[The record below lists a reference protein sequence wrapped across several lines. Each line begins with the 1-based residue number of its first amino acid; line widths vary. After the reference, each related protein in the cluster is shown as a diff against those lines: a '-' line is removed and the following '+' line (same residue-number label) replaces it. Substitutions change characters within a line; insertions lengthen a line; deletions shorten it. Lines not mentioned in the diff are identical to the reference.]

1 VKTPE
6 VQEDPNNF
14 NMAPMIDMVFQLLIF
29 FMVMSHFNNMQN
41 VELQIPTAV
50 HAVVPEDRP
59 DRIVVNIQKDGSFFC
74 AEKPANNLD
83 TLKTMVKGYKDVVPT
98 IRVYVRA
105 DKETPHKYVRQV
117 MNAMGELGI
126 DDFIFGAFK
135 PGEGQ

>member
-1 VKTPE
+1 VKIPE
-6 VQEDPNNF
+6 LQEESNNF

-29 FMVMSHFNNMQN
+29 FMVESHFNNMQN
-41 VELQIPTAV
+41 VDLQIPNAI
-50 HAVVPEDRP
+50 HAVVPQERP
-59 DRIVVNIQKDGSFFC
+59 DRVVVNIQKDGSFFC
-74 AEKPANNLD
+74 AEKAAGDLD
-83 TLKTMVKGYKDVVPT
+83 SLKDMVKGYKDVMPGLK
-98 IRVYVRA
+98 VYVRA